1 VGLSDDLA
9 AVLNHLRLPWRLRKF
24 VRTTN
29 LVERSFVEERRRTK
43 TLPRFFTEKSCVK
56 LVFATLLRA
65 AERWQRIVL
74 TRLELAQLQV
84 LYQERGL
91 TPANVLPQVA

>member
-1 VGLSDDLA
+1 
-9 AVLNHLRLPWRLRKF
+9 

-29 LVERSFVEERRRTK
+29 LVERSFVEERRRS
-43 TLPRFFTEKSCVK
+43 KSCVK
-56 LVFATLLRA
+56 LVFTTLLRA

-74 TRLELAQLQV
+74 TRLELAQLHV

-91 TPANVLPQVA
+91 APAKALPQVA